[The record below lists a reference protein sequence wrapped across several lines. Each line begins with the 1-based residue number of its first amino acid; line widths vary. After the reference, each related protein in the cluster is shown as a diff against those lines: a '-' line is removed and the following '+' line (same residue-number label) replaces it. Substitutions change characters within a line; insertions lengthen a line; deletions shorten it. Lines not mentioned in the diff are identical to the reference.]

1 MKSYPV
7 LGNWV
12 HSNRLA
18 YKLLKQGKQSFLST
32 DKAFKLAEAGFEFK
46 IQTRNSVSRPRDL
59 YNHPGLARTRNNED
73 EDDDEEYSDEE
84 DEAFGAHK
92 L

>member
-1 MKSYPV
+1 M
-7 LGNWV
+7 
-12 HSNRLA
+12 
-18 YKLLKQGKQSFLST
+18 KQGKQSFLTT

-59 YNHPGLARTRNNED
+59 YKPTGLARARNNED
-73 EDDDEEYSDEE
+73 EDDNDESSEEE
-84 DEAFGAHK
+84 DEVFGAHE